1 MEFSEKNI
9 VNKIQNVAKWEFL
22 GLQLGF
28 SYDHLKIIKKDS
40 SDTSEAI
47 ICLVGEWIRNDKKAS
62 WKTLAEALR
71 LTGYNNLADSLH
83 GEKFAGEVRR
93 SSNIKIYAEWHS
105 FINIM

>member
-83 GEKFAGEVRR
+83 GEKFAGEVKR
-93 SSNIKIYAEWHS
+93 SSNI
-105 FINIM
+105 